1 MLYEKTN
8 FGIFIK
14 RNEGKVIFNKYFGFI
29 YLFIMASITD
39 AMALSQCIKLS
50 PTSGVCSQVS
60 AAYRDVNAVV
70 DCGGTQVTIVST
82 CAMTS
87 GTADVTALDDIVIS
101 SAAPANNIHCWCK
114 IVSPVVTKWVYRYSY
129 GSNTN
134 CAYSCVRGCANAFL
148 YAESQDTTFRTTAY
162 SNLVY

>member
-1 MLYEKTN
+1 MLYEKNN

-50 PTSGVCSQVS
+50 PTSGTCTSTNVTYKNVD
-60 AAYRDVNAVV
+60 AIV
-70 DCGGTQVTIVST
+70 DCNGVSISIT
-82 CAMTS
+82 TACAMTS

-101 SAAPANNIHCWCK
+101 SAAPANNMHCWCK
-114 IVSPVVTKWVYRYSY
+114 IISPVVTKWVYRYSY

-148 YAESQDTTFRTTAY
+148 YAESQDVTFRTTAY